1 MSRWYELFWSGEKL
15 KSPLALDTETE
26 AIDPNKKDSFPRFV
40 LGTASDGERTCVI
53 GPHQVVDFLLLHKD
67 CEIVGFNFAY
77 DFWVLLDETK
87 RQGKFHTASQVLW
100 EAANENHI
108 HDMMLLDQLIWLATG
123 KGEGTEEGK
132 FFRRDMDKVAKEYLE
147 KEISKK
153 GNEYRLRFGEL
164 LNISPA
170 AWEKEVDSGFFEYAC
185 QDALT
190 TWELYTVMRPY
201 AESLQKRFGG
211 VAYPDAQKRFGVL
224 TEAIQVKASIALA
237 KITKNGMR
245 VDRERARTLES
256 ATRKEFD
263 EFIPYLAQNF
273 PDVLKAYKRKE
284 GYKISK
290 KTGVPQMNAKELQR
304 LFTEWSPSFG
314 LDGPILSKGK
324 ERRVSVST
332 KDWGIFKNKSEF
344 INRWV
349 NAKALSMRLGFF
361 DMLKEEYLHPTYNT
375 MVRTG
380 RVSCTKPNAQQCFDG
395 ETEVL
400 TNAGW
405 VRFSDVSKRSD
416 LDSLLVAQWH
426 DGIISFVKPERWVEQ
441 VREEPFLRYTNEHID
456 LCVTEDHLCLLQHR
470 KTGQFKTVL
479 GKDYPEDHRQLHGG
493 LYLGCHE
500 EEFLSDEELILL
512 IATQAD
518 GSWSFGSRIDF
529 SFSKERKIDRLKALL
544 DSLGVKYSC
553 KPRPIPNN
561 PNHKRSTRIVVS
573 PCELTDKI
581 YSYLGKNKRF
591 GSYLLRLPRRQ
602 LDLFCEELF
611 FWDGTWKT
619 KTQYS
624 SVEKENA
631 DWAQIALILSN
642 QRANVWEYDGSKW
655 GGKRISHQIARTT
668 RNYSLTTNIERGT
681 LINHDGKS
689 YCVTVPSGYIVVRR
703 KGKTHVTGNCPKK
716 GDFRSCFIASDG
728 NFLLTSDYGAI
739 ELCTLAAICQ
749 KRFGFSVLGDTIR
762 SGKDPHLYTAALILK
777 KDYEDLK
784 VELKKEKELE
794 KPGGPVSD
802 ARQAAKACFH
812 PDVELL
818 TPVGWKKISDVT
830 TDDLVAQYWP
840 GEGEVE
846 FVHPTH
852 KVVLQDKPLLEVET
866 RHSYLR
872 VTPDHRMYGL
882 DWAEKPMVCFP
893 CDYKRRTR
901 KTVHAGIKAEGG
913 VQDEWNIRRAV
924 CIQADGSRLE
934 SGLGF
939 TFGFKKEKKIERF
952 KNLFDQHI
960 VWEKKDPSGI
970 TRFRVNNLPEWGKY
984 LTDEKT
990 FRTDKL
996 LDLDETSRKAFLDEL
1011 YFWDGTHKTSDR
1023 AFSVTTIRKEVADSI
1038 QAVASVTGRRTVVNT
1053 WIPNLSDKPAYEISI
1068 VTCSDARPSKM
1079 NVSETDYVGEVHCVS
1094 VPSTLLITR
1103 DSLRVQVSGNCN
1115 FGIPGGLGKDKLV
1128 EYAKATYGVTMSV
1141 KQAEEFRSKII
1152 NEVYPEL
1159 DLYLQSSD
1167 LKNLADNLSL
1177 PEEALY
1183 EYVFENYGDVGMFLH
1198 CMGRVIGHDEK
1209 KNGPLLKK
1217 DGTEFS
1223 PSFREKLWHLAEEL
1237 LEMSFVPAAEKK
1249 DLRPNIKDRKGEWK
1263 LWKAF
1268 FGGIAVTL
1276 TGRVR
1281 RGVKFTEQMNT
1292 QFQGLAADGMKL
1304 AIFEMVK
1311 RGKRLVATVHDEAVN
1326 DVRKE
1331 IAEKEREE
1339 IGEIMKQCMGEVLDF
1354 AVPISVEH
1362 KLAECWSK

>member
-67 CEIVGFNFAY
+67 CEIVGQNWAF
-77 DFWVLLDETK
+77 DHWVLERFLSE
-87 RQGKFHTASQVLW
+87 GLASDDASVSPFASAVKVLW
-100 EAANENHI
+100 DAASENRI
-108 HDMMLLDQLIWLATG
+108 HDTLLLDQLIRLAEG
-123 KGEGTEEGK
+123 RGEGGGDGDGK
-132 FFRRDMDKVAKEYLE
+132 FFRRDLGAIVKDHLHEEM
-147 KEISKK
+147 SKK
-153 GNEYRLRFGEL
+153 GNEYRLRFAEL
-164 LNISPA
+164 WDVPLERWA
-170 AWEKEVDSGFFEYAC
+170 ADVDPGFFEYAC
-185 QDALT
+185 KDALKT
-190 TWELYTVMRPY
+190 LQLYQVMRPY

-237 KITKNGMR
+237 KVTKNGMR
-245 VDRERARTLES
+245 IDREKAKVLED
-256 ATRKEFD
+256 AARKEFD
-263 EFIPYLAQNF
+263 EFIPFLAEHF
-273 PDVLKAYKRKE
+273 PSVLQPYKRKE

-290 KTGVPQMNAKELQR
+290 KTGVPKMNFKELQD
-304 LFTEWSPSFG
+304 LFTKWSPSFG
-314 LDGPILSKGK
+314 LEGPILSRGK

-332 KDWGIFKNKSEF
+332 KDWGIFKDKSEF
-344 INRWV
+344 IKRWV
-349 NAKALSMRLGFF
+349 NAKAISMRLGFF
-361 DMLKEEYLHPTYNT
+361 DMIRQDRLHPTYNT

-380 RVSCTKPNAQQCFDG
+380 RTSSQRPNAQQM
-395 ETEVL
+395 
-400 TNAGW
+400 
-405 VRFSDVSKRSD
+405 
-416 LDSLLVAQWH
+416 
-426 DGIISFVKPERWVEQ
+426 
-441 VREEPFLRYTNEHID
+441 
-456 LCVTEDHLCLLQHR
+456 
-470 KTGQFKTVL
+470 
-479 GKDYPEDHRQLHGG
+479 
-493 LYLGCHE
+493 
-500 EEFLSDEELILL
+500 
-512 IATQAD
+512 
-518 GSWSFGSRIDF
+518 
-529 SFSKERKIDRLKALL
+529 
-544 DSLGVKYSC
+544 
-553 KPRPIPNN
+553 
-561 PNHKRSTRIVVS
+561 
-573 PCELTDKI
+573 
-581 YSYLGKNKRF
+581 
-591 GSYLLRLPRRQ
+591 
-602 LDLFCEELF
+602 
-611 FWDGTWKT
+611 
-619 KTQYS
+619 
-624 SVEKENA
+624 
-631 DWAQIALILSN
+631 
-642 QRANVWEYDGSKW
+642 
-655 GGKRISHQIARTT
+655 
-668 RNYSLTTNIERGT
+668 
-681 LINHDGKS
+681 
-689 YCVTVPSGYIVVRR
+689 
-703 KGKTHVTGNCPKK
+703 PKK

-739 ELCTLAAICQ
+739 ELCTLAAVCQ

-1068 VTCSDARPSKM
+1068 VTCSDARPSEM

-1223 PSFREKLWHLAEEL
+1223 PSFKEKLWHLAEEL
-1237 LEMSFVPAAEKK
+1237 LEMSFLPAAEKK